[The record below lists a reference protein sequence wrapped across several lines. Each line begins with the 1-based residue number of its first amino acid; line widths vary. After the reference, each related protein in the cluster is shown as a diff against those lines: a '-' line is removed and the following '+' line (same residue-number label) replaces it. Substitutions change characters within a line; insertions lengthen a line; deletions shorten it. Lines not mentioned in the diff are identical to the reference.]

1 MFVLGF
7 PVVSMVLDAG
17 ALVQALVG
25 GLPGVV
31 VVLPVV
37 VVVVVVVLPKVVDCY
52 LVWEVG
58 FGR

>member
-1 MFVLGF
+1 
-7 PVVSMVLDAG
+7 MVLDAG

-31 VVLPVV
+31 VVLPVVAVVLPVV